1 MLKPFAKRISA
12 ALKRAREFDPEYDYL
27 SEALDLVDLERRQR
41 EIDHG
46 MFRHRPFSY

>member
-12 ALKRAREFDPEYDYL
+12 ALKRAREFDPEYEYL
-27 SEALDLVDLERRQR
+27 SEAMDLIDLERRQR

-46 MFRHRPFSY
+46 LFRRRPYSF